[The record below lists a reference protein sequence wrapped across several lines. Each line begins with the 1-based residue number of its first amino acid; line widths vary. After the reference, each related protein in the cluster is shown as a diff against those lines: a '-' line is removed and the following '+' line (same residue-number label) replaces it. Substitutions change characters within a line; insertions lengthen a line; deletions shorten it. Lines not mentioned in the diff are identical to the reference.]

1 MYNIFADCQLQFS
14 PHVYYTSRGLV
25 TTLCC
30 ICWRSCL
37 LLAKDDDYDHTTMDG
52 GSSLARITINN
63 IRYDAHL
70 PSFLGTLVTDTGV
83 KGATCIENS
92 VANLNIAKDISARR
106 YYDATD
112 VCVGCQIAVDEHSDH
127 ATAIRRLNQY
137 NIVSI
142 LLGRMCS

>member
-1 MYNIFADCQLQFS
+1 
-14 PHVYYTSRGLV
+14 
-25 TTLCC
+25 
-30 ICWRSCL
+30 
-37 LLAKDDDYDHTTMDG
+37 MDV

-63 IRYDAHL
+63 IRYDAH
-70 PSFLGTLVTDTGV
+70 FLGTLVTDTSV
-83 KGATCIENS
+83 EGATCIENS